1 MKKVHVLVGSLAVAA
16 PVLATMTPAPT
27 MAAAHTDQPAKSKGK
42 TVSVFGAARAS
53 AQAAAASSSSSVI
66 GASPSTGNS
75 KVPCEG
81 VKKYHKYKNL
91 QSLTFWSGPLGNP
104 ISYNCIGTV
113 EGRWYSWSL
122 NPDWVFHVKIY
133 TDGNWSKPWY
143 NRKTKGYKVNSH
155 ILYGV
160 QGIHEWLRAPVR
172 VCAAWYHST
181 STSPGS
187 TPTVC
192 KTID

>member
-16 PVLATMTPAPT
+16 PVLATMMPAPT
-27 MAAAHTDQPAKSKGK
+27 LAAAHRADQPAKSKGK

-53 AQAAAASSSSSVI
+53 AQAAATSSSSSVI

-81 VKKYHKYKNL
+81 VKKYHKYKNE

-113 EGRWYSWSL
+113 EGRWYSWPL
-122 NPDWVFHVKIY
+122 NPDWVFRVKIY
-133 TDGNWSKPWY
+133 TDGEWATPFY
-143 NRKTKGYKVNSH
+143 NRKTKGYKQNSH
-155 ILYGV
+155 TVYGV
-160 QGIHEWLRAPVR
+160 QGIHEWLTAPVR
-172 VCAAWYHST
+172 VCTAWYLSNSGVST
-181 STSPGS
+181 D
-187 TPTVC
+187 TVC